1 MKAHDFN
8 LPDQNG
14 KMHSLSDYAG
24 KWLVLYFYPKDN
36 TPGCTIEACA
46 FRDTSTEFKN
56 IGVEIVGISKDS
68 VTSHKKFGE
77 KHNLNFPILS
87 DESHTVIEAYDSW
100 NPKKFWGKEFLG
112 VERNTFLIN
121 PTGIIVK
128 TYKNVNPVTHTAT
141 IISDIKQLQG
151 V

>member
-1 MKAHDFN
+1 MKAHNFN

-24 KWLVLYFYPKDN
+24 KWLVLYFYPKDG
-36 TPGCTIEACA
+36 TPGCTLEACA
-46 FRDTSTEFKN
+46 FRDASADFKN

-68 VTSHKKFGE
+68 VSSHKKFEE

-87 DESHTVIEAYDSW
+87 DESHKVIEAYDSW

-121 PTGIIVK
+121 PKGEIVK
-128 TYKNVNPVTHTAT
+128 DYKNVNPLTHTSE
-141 IISDIKQLQG
+141 IVNDLKKFQG

>member
-1 MKAHDFN
+1 MKAPTFT

-24 KWLVLYFYPKDN
+24 KWLVLYFYPKDG
-36 TPGCTIEACA
+36 TPGCTLEACA
-46 FRDTSTEFKN
+46 FRDASTDFKS
-56 IGVEIVGISKDS
+56 IGAEIVGISKDS
-68 VTSHKKFGE
+68 VTSHKKFEE
-77 KHNLNFPILS
+77 KHSLNFPILS
-87 DESHTVIEAYDSW
+87 DESHKVIEAYDSW

-121 PTGIIVK
+121 PVGEIAK
-128 TYKNVNPVTHTAT
+128 EYKNVNPLTHTAE

>member
-1 MKAHDFN
+1 MKAHTFT

-24 KWLVLYFYPKDN
+24 KWLVLYFYPKDG
-36 TPGCTIEACA
+36 TPGCTLEACA
-46 FRDTSTEFKN
+46 FRDASTDFKN
-56 IGVEIVGISKDS
+56 IGAEIIGISKDS
-68 VTSHKKFGE
+68 VTSHKKFE
-77 KHNLNFPILS
+77 TQHNLTFPILS
-87 DESHTVIEAYDSW
+87 DESHGVIEAYDSW

-121 PTGIIVK
+121 PTGEIVK
-128 TYKNVNPVTHTAT
+128 EYKNVNPLTHTAE